1 MLNNAEAHG
10 QIGFLKALYAIIRW
24 SVIRHRY
31 LLVVFT
37 LIQMVFAVTIVYGM
51 AFLIPALDGTASVY
65 LASGA
70 MSLGIIAVGC
80 ALAPQIISEAKIN
93 GVLTYQRTLPV
104 PRSILLV
111 SDMLIWCAASVP
123 GIIMS
128 GIAGSVRFHIGIEV
142 SVMGIC
148 VLLAAQLV
156 TICIGFAIA
165 YCFPSNI
172 VALVTQVIMLGGLLF
187 SPITYPAERLPAWT
201 MPLYNSLPF
210 VRIAQA
216 VRSYL
221 FGFGSC
227 SGSGFAVMLVWGAA
241 AFILCLYSLSK
252 RG

>member
-1 MLNNAEAHG
+1 MPNNVERNAVPRF
-10 QIGFLKALYAIIRW
+10 FLTLYTVMRW

-31 LLVVFT
+31 LIAVFT
-37 LIQMVFAVTIVYGM
+37 LIQMIFAVAIVYGM
-51 AFLIPALDGTASVY
+51 AFLIPILDGIAGIY

-93 GVLTYQRTLPV
+93 GVLAYQRTLPV
-104 PRSILLV
+104 ARSILLI
-111 SDMLIWCAASVP
+111 SDMFIWCIASVP

-128 GIAGSVRFHIGIEV
+128 GLAGSFRFHINIQV
-142 SVMGIC
+142 SVTGIC

-165 YCFPSNI
+165 YCFPSNM

-201 MPLYNSLPF
+201 MPFYNSLPF

-216 VRSYL
+216 VRAYL
-221 FGFGSC
+221 FGFDSFTV
-227 SGSGFAVMLVWGAA
+227 SGFAVIFVWGISC
-241 AFILCLYSLSK
+241 FILCLYLLSK